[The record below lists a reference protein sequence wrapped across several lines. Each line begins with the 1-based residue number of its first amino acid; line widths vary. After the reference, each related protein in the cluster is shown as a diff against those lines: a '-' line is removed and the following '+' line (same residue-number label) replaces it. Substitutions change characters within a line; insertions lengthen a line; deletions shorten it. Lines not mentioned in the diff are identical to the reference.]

1 MKINYEN
8 KFKIKQM
15 LNDKIAKKK
24 MLKKIRKRQK
34 KKNNHPFS
42 FLVHI
47 IVKEINLLP
56 SSFKYI
62 R

>member
-1 MKINYEN
+1 
-8 KFKIKQM
+8 M
-15 LNDKIAKKK
+15 LNDKIVKKKAKKNK
-24 MLKKIRKRQK
+24 EKAK

>member
-1 MKINYEN
+1 
-8 KFKIKQM
+8 M

-24 MLKKIRKRQK
+24 AKKIRKRQK
-34 KKNNHPFS
+34 KKKNHPFS